1 MSTLRAILKSVGVL
15 LVAGWFIVTV
25 WETQFYEQALPAEL
39 ETWGPATTGSDAHW
53 WYVLVPARW
62 EACGGAIFHM
72 TPATIEK
79 INAQGLEFFS
89 NAIQGRGYL
98 TGRLK
103 YYYKPWAETPVPLGW
118 TGDGVWSIGLHCIGT
133 SRARQIA
140 AAAKEPGSY
149 YTQKDEAELLVI
161 PKLGLIVLTYFG

>member
-1 MSTLRAILKSVGVL
+1 
-15 LVAGWFIVTV
+15 
-25 WETQFYEQALPAEL
+25 
-39 ETWGPATTGSDAHW
+39 
-53 WYVLVPARW
+53 
-62 EACGGAIFHM
+62 
-72 TPATIEK
+72 
-79 INAQGLEFFS
+79 
-89 NAIQGRGYL
+89 
-98 TGRLK
+98 
-103 YYYKPWAETPVPLGW
+103 VPLGW